1 MNQYYVYILAS
12 AFRGTL
18 YVGVTN
24 DLIRRIWQHK
34 EGVAEGFTKR
44 YGIKMLVH
52 FEVHTSI
59 EAAIKQ
65 EKLIKRWKREM
76 KYEAIERENP
86 FWHDLYATLV

>member
-1 MNQYYVYILAS
+1 MQYYVYILAS

-24 DLIRRIWQHK
+24 DLIRRIWEHK

-44 YGIKMLVH
+44 HDVKTLVY

-59 EAAIKQ
+59 EAAIVR
-65 EKLIKRWKREM
+65 EKSIKRWTREK
-76 KYEAIERENP
+76 KYFAIEENNP
-86 FWHDLYATLV
+86 FWHDLYQTLI